1 MIIYIYNIYIYVES
15 ISLSH
20 MTLWY
25 YDNLVYIFVGTTV
38 SLIFC
43 YIFEIYL
50 YKSIYIFA
58 RV

>member
-1 MIIYIYNIYIYVES
+1 MIIYIYNIYIYMES

>member
-25 YDNLVYIFVGTTV
+25 HDKLVYIFVGTTV
-38 SLIFC
+38 SLLFC

-58 RV
+58 CV